1 MPLNPGCALP
11 YSLRPYMPRDYK
23 VYLEDMLEAI
33 QKIHRYM
40 KGISFEDFA
49 QDEKTVDA
57 VVRNLEIL
65 GEAVKQIPDSLRL
78 EYPQVDWSRIAGL
91 RDILIH
97 QYFGID
103 LTIVWDIVENKL
115 PALEPQISQILSK

>member
-1 MPLNPGCALP
+1 
-11 YSLRPYMPRDYK
+11 MPRDCK

-33 QKIHRYM
+33 QKTRRYTN
-40 KGISFEDFA
+40 SLTFEDFSL
-49 QDEKTVDA
+49 DEKTIDA

-103 LTIVWDIVENKL
+103 LTIVWDIIENKL
-115 PALEPQISQILSK
+115 PTLELQINQILSR